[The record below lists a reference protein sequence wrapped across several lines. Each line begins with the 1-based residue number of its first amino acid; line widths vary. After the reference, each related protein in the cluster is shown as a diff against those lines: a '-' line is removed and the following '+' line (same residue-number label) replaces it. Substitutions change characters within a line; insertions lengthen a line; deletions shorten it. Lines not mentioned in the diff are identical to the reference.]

1 MRRMTENPLTEAK
14 HMMIKTYLHNDKR
27 SAITSGNKAISTH
40 IIKKHC
46 LAIFVFLTLAL
57 NFFLVN
63 TASSSNHP
71 IMPKTIKVVMDNNYP
86 PYVFQDN
93 KGNLQG
99 ILIDQWRLWEKKT
112 GIAVEI
118 TGTDWDKALN
128 RMQAGEFDV
137 IDTLFFNETRA
148 KIYDFS
154 KPYVK
159 IDVSIFFHKNIS
171 GISDVSSLEGFTV
184 AVKSGDNAIDYLKK
198 RGINRFQEYPSY
210 EAIVQAAK
218 EHKVTVTLIDV
229 PPALYFLYKL
239 GIQKQFLHSAPM
251 YSGEFHRAVRKGNTV
266 ILQIVEEGFAGIS
279 ASEYQAINKKWLGM
293 AARADYVYLC
303 YVFAALAIISLVAL
317 LMFAWNWMLRR
328 MVRLRTAQ
336 LQEEIALNRQDAQI
350 LTEAETQ
357 IRSKHVELSAAYQQ
371 LAAYDNELREKY
383 AALSKS
389 EQFLTASEE
398 RYRNIF
404 ENAMEGFFQTS
415 TDGRILNANPSLA
428 RLLGYDTPEDLM
440 QGITN
445 ISTQLYSNPADRKHI
460 LEMLERDGHVE
471 NFETSGQC
479 KRGCPIYASIA
490 ARKVCD
496 AEGNTLYYEGFYQD
510 ITKRKLAEEALL
522 AEHDQLAIILD
533 SIPIPAF
540 VIDCK
545 GNIVL
550 WNTFSELF
558 TGKQTK
564 EMIGTKLDLSFL
576 FKGKV
581 TPSLADIVLTMTDA
595 DILKKLSSKGI
606 RASDIFPG
614 AFECTDSVFL
624 HGEERFMSLQAA
636 RISDREGKVIGAIQT
651 AQDIT
656 EQRRSQTEHENLQRQ
671 LIQAQKI
678 EAIGTLAGGIAH
690 DFNNILSGII
700 GYTELCM
707 NAVQDQ
713 PKAAN
718 YLEQVLKS
726 TDRAKNL
733 VQQILTVS
741 RQAEQDKKPL
751 ALSSVINEVTSF
763 LKATLPAT
771 IEIRQFITAK
781 HDLIM
786 ADATN
791 MHQIIMNLCTNA
803 GHAMKETGG
812 ILEIVLEEVFIDKKN
827 ARHYPP
833 LAHKHLLVLSVRDTG
848 HGIPKD
854 MLEQIFNPYFTTK
867 ATGDGTGLG
876 LAIVHGIVK
885 DHEGKIRVSSEIG
898 KGTIFKV
905 FLPLLEMQETDQRNM
920 DETILERGREKIL
933 FIDDEQ
939 VIADVFKMAAEELGY
954 RVHIETN
961 PARGIEALRNNSE
974 SFDVVITDKT
984 MPHMTGFDVA
994 REIRMIR
1001 ADIPIILC
1009 SGYHEHKDIDKITS
1023 LGISK
1028 YICKPIKIGAMSAAI
1043 REVLP

>member
-1 MRRMTENPLTEAK
+1 
-14 HMMIKTYLHNDKR
+14 
-27 SAITSGNKAISTH
+27 
-40 IIKKHC
+40 
-46 LAIFVFLTLAL
+46 
-57 NFFLVN
+57 
-63 TASSSNHP
+63 
-71 IMPKTIKVVMDNNYP
+71 MPKTIKVVMDNNYP
-86 PYVFQDN
+86 PYVFQDS

-99 ILIDQWRLWEKKT
+99 IVIDQWRLWEKKT
-112 GIAVEI
+112 GVAVEI
-118 TGTDWDKALN
+118 TGTDWDNALK
-128 RMQAGEFDV
+128 RMNAGEFDI
-137 IDTLFFNETRA
+137 IDTIFFNETRA
-148 KIYDFS
+148 RIFDFS
-154 KPYVK
+154 PPYAK

-171 GISDVSSLEGFTV
+171 GISDVSSLEGFSV

-210 EAIVQAAK
+210 ESIVQAAK
-218 EHKVTVTLIDV
+218 EHKVTVTVIDV

-239 GIQKQFLHSAPM
+239 GIQKQFRHSAPL
-251 YSGEFHRAVRKGNTV
+251 YSGEFHRAARKGNTAL
-266 ILQIVEEGFAGIS
+266 LQLIEEGFAGIS
-279 ASEYQAINKKWLGM
+279 ASEYQAINKKWRGVE
-293 AARADYVYLC
+293 ARADYVYLC
-303 YVFAALAIISLVAL
+303 YILAALGIISLIAL
-317 LMFAWNWMLRR
+317 FLLVWNWTLRR
-328 MVRLRTAQ
+328 MVRQRTVQ
-336 LQEEIALNRQDAQI
+336 LDEEIALNRQDAQM
-350 LTEAETQ
+350 LKEAETL

-371 LAAYDNELREKY
+371 LAAYDNELKEKY
-383 AALSKS
+383 TALSRS
-389 EQFLTASEE
+389 EQYLKASEE

-445 ISTQLYSNPADRKHI
+445 ISTQLYSNPADRKRM
-460 LEMLERDGHVE
+460 LEMLERHGHVE
-471 NFETSGQC
+471 NFETSGKC
-479 KRGCPIYASIA
+479 KHGYPIYASIS

-510 ITKRKLAEEALL
+510 ITERKLAQEALL
-522 AEHDQLAIILD
+522 AEHDRLTIILD
-533 SIPIPAF
+533 SIPIPTF
-540 VIDCK
+540 VIDSA
-545 GNIVL
+545 GNVAL
-550 WNTFSELF
+550 WNTFSEFF

-564 EMIGTKLDLSFL
+564 EMIGTKLDLGFL

-581 TPSLADIVLTMTDA
+581 TPSLADIVLTMTDD
-595 DILKKLSSKGI
+595 DILRKYSSKGI
-606 RASDIFPG
+606 GTSDIFPG
-614 AFECTDSVFL
+614 AFECIGSVFL
-624 HGEERFMSLQAA
+624 HDEERFMSIQAA
-636 RISDREGKVIGAIQT
+636 RITDREGKVIGAIQT

-656 EQRRSQTEHENLQRQ
+656 EQRRSQSERENLQRQ

-700 GYTELCM
+700 GYTELCR

-733 VQQILTVS
+733 VQQILTFS
-741 RQAEQDKKPL
+741 RQTEQDKKPI

-771 IEIRQFITAK
+771 IEIRQTNKATN
-781 HDLIM
+781 DLIM

-791 MHQIIMNLCTNA
+791 IHQVIMNLCTNA
-803 GHAMKETGG
+803 GHAMKATGG
-812 ILEIVLEEVFIDKKN
+812 ILEIVLEAVSINKNN

-833 LAHKHLLVLSVRDTG
+833 LDYKHYLVLSVRDTG
-848 HGIPKD
+848 HGIPEE
-854 MLEQIFNPYFTTK
+854 MLAQIFNPYFTTK
-867 ATGDGTGLG
+867 ALGEGTGLG

-885 DHEGKIRVSSEIG
+885 DHEGKIRVSSKVG
-898 KGTIFKV
+898 QGTIFNI
-905 FLPLLEMQETDQRNM
+905 FLPVLETKEEDQKDL

-939 VIADVFKMAAEELGY
+939 VIADVFKIAVEGLGY
-954 RVHIETN
+954 IVHTETD
-961 PARGIEALRNNSE
+961 PAQAIQVLRNNSD

-1001 ADIPIILC
+1001 TDIPIILC
-1009 SGYHEHKDIDKITS
+1009 SGYHESKDIAIISS
-1023 LGISK
+1023 LGINKLIS
-1028 YICKPIKIGAMSAAI
+1028 KPIKIGAMTQAI
-1043 REVLP
+1043 REVLQ